1 MRGLY
6 IMSKA
11 YELDSTPAKRA
22 FKSEIEN
29 TFGDK
34 SFTVEEGK
42 TALKNS
48 GHPESKWDSIYLV
61 LRKACNAGR
70 GIYSLSQLGNVS
82 QPDLVVSNTVTKE
95 EKQKILKSDMAIITS
110 NVKDEVAEKWE
121 KKSQEAKASFDI
133 QKSVSVSKTPSPVF
147 SLIPLK
153 DPQYVSWGHFKDI
166 KTILESKIFYP
177 IFVTGLSGNG
187 KTSMIREVCA
197 KLKRDMIRINVTVET
212 DEDDLLGGFRLV
224 NGETVWQD
232 GPLVVAMRQGAIAL
246 IDEVDLASHKIMC
259 LQPIM
264 EGQPIYLKKINEVVY
279 PQSGFNIVATANTKG
294 KGSEDGRFMGTNI
307 LNEAFLDRFS
317 ATFYQEYPSPVQE
330 SKILKKQFAMNEIKE
345 DDFVDN
351 LVKWADVIRRSF
363 KEGAVDEIITTRRLI
378 DITKTFSI
386 FKDKMKSVVLC
397 LERFDD
403 ETRESFV
410 DFYTKVDAGVSME
423 DLMNT
428 EPESFEDDMESDQ
441 GEDEEVSN

>member
-1 MRGLY
+1 
-6 IMSKA
+6 MSKL

-22 FKSEIEN
+22 FKAEIQKV
-29 TFGDK
+29 FGDK
-34 SFTVEEGK
+34 SFTVVEGK
-42 TALKNS
+42 KALKNA

-61 LRKACNAGR
+61 LRKACNVGR
-70 GIYSLSQLGNVS
+70 GIYSISALNSSGV
-82 QPDLVVSNTVTKE
+82 VVSTPTNSEQTKQAV
-95 EKQKILKSDMAIITS
+95 KRDMDIISST
-110 NVKDEVAEKWE
+110 DEVAQKWE
-121 KKSQEAKASFDI
+121 TKAKEAKASF
-133 QKSVSVSKTPSPVF
+133 QKPKTITKVAKTVPQVTL
-147 SLIPLK
+147 SLIPKK
-153 DPQYVSWGHFKDI
+153 DPTYVTWGHFKDI
-166 KTILESKIFYP
+166 KSILESKIFYP

-197 KLKRDMIRINVTVET
+197 KLKRDMIRVNITVET
-212 DEDDLLGGFRLV
+212 DEDDLLGGFRLID
-224 NGETVWQD
+224 GETVWQD
-232 GPLVVAMRQGAIAL
+232 GPLVVAMKQGAIAL

-279 PQSGFNIVATANTKG
+279 PQPGFNIVATANTKG

-317 ATFYQEYPSPVQE
+317 ATFYQEYPSPAQE
-330 SKILKKQFAMNEIKE
+330 AKILKKQFAMHEIQE
-345 DDFVDN
+345 DTFVDN

-410 DFYTKVDAGVSME
+410 DFYTKVDAGVSLD
-423 DLMNT
+423 DLMNPA
-428 EPESFEDDMESDQ
+428 PEREEVEEEEK
-441 GEDEEVSN
+441 EDEAVPF